1 MLLRTCCYFDNVFQI
16 FRPITLLQHMLI
28 TNQYFGT
35 NQGLINSGITT
46 LMTLLWRNFILWKVQ
61 CEDLQLSC
69 FIKRGRKKFSVIR
82 NSFIQWNLCESKK
95 EIKFC
100 NKLSIQVNLRVEF
113 HRGKNDLYKSHKTM
127 TLTSKI
133 TI

>member
-1 MLLRTCCYFDNVFQI
+1 MRV
-16 FRPITLLQHMLI
+16 
-28 TNQYFGT
+28 
-35 NQGLINSGITT
+35 
-46 LMTLLWRNFILWKVQ
+46 
-61 CEDLQLSC
+61 
-69 FIKRGRKKFSVIR
+69 
-82 NSFIQWNLCESKK
+82 KK